1 VTDDGREGRVELAH
15 FRAAFLAEARELTA
29 LLESSVL
36 ALEQA
41 PDDVETL
48 NNAFRAAH
56 SLKSAAAAAGRT
68 HLAELTHALEAMM
81 DALRARTLLPRAVHF
96 GALYRAADVIAR
108 LIDGDAVDA
117 VEAARQL
124 VHEVEVFL
132 PPAAFGGA
140 KSGTDPELQPFPSGL
155 VRLRIRLSED
165 SFAFGFD
172 PLLAL
177 RELAELSDTLDVTLD
192 DSRLPALAELLPE
205 RAYFGFLVEFQP
217 KAGVTPAAVREAFAF
232 ADGSAELQFGAAPEP
247 REVRVLDV
255 PPMPAALVLPV
266 SPDVRRSME
275 QQAQGATLPRAVAHE
290 VSTIR
295 VATDKI
301 DKLIDVVG
309 ELVIAHSA
317 LRALTVDPAA
327 PRAMALREAV
337 LVADRHLRDLQQRV
351 MAVRMIPVGVVFSRL
366 PRTVRDVSARL
377 GKEVAFSME
386 GAETELDKTLIEK
399 LTDPL
404 LHLVRNALDHGV
416 ELPAERKA
424 QNKPRIASLTAR
436 AYARSGSVFVEVE
449 DDGRGLDAPAI
460 RAKAIERGIIS
471 ESERLSEEKIFK
483 LICTPGF
490 STKTEVTDVSG
501 RGVGLDVVLKNIQSL
516 NGDLQVIS
524 SPGRGT
530 CFRLRLPLT
539 LTIVDGLLIDS
550 GQSQC
555 VLPLTDVAFSV
566 QLTALNVRSHLGSSF
581 VLDLPGET
589 LPLLDLGLLLGGQ
602 ATPVRQQAM
611 AVVVHSGQ
619 YRYALRV
626 SRLLGQAQTV
636 VKSIE
641 THYRRIPGV
650 MGATIL
656 GDGKVALILDGQG
669 LALSAGLSRSRAAVD
684 HHQSE
689 DIGTCTVPS

>member
-1 VTDDGREGRVELAH
+1 VTDDGREGRVELGH
-15 FRAAFLAEARELTA
+15 FRTAFLAEARELTA

-68 HLAELTHALEAMM
+68 HLADLTHALEAMM
-81 DALRARTLLPRAVHF
+81 DALRARTLVAHAVHF
-96 GALYRAADVIAR
+96 AVLYRAADVITR

-124 VHEVEVFL
+124 AQEVEVFL
-132 PPAAFGGA
+132 PHATLASA
-140 KSGTDPELQPFPSGL
+140 RASIDPEHQPFPPL
-155 VRLRIRLSED
+155 PVRLRVRLSEE

-177 RELAELSDTLDVTLD
+177 RELEELSDTLAVALD
-192 DSRLPALAELLPE
+192 DSRLPALEQLLPD
-205 RAYFGFLVEFQP
+205 RAYFGFIVDLQP
-217 KAGVTPAAVREAFAF
+217 KIGLTPAGVREAFAF
-232 ADGSAELQFGAAPEP
+232 ADGSADLQFAAQEVGEVHVVETAPLPAVPAVPARPE
-247 REVRVLDV
+247 
-255 PPMPAALVLPV
+255 
-266 SPDVRRSME
+266 VRRSLE
-275 QQAQGATLPRAVAHE
+275 QQSHGATLPRAVVHE

-377 GKEVAFSME
+377 GKDVAFSVE

-416 ELPAERKA
+416 EPPAERKA
-424 QNKPRIASLTAR
+424 QNKPRTASLTAR

-449 DDGRGLDAPAI
+449 DDGRGLDANAI
-460 RAKAIERGIIS
+460 RLKAIERGIIT
-471 ESERLSEEKIFK
+471 ESERLSEERIFK

-490 STKTEVTDVSG
+490 STKSEVTDVSG
-501 RGVGLDVVLKNIQSL
+501 RGVGLDVVLKNIQAL

-550 GQSQC
+550 GQGQC
-555 VLPLTDVAFSV
+555 VLPLTDV
-566 QLTALNVRSHLGSSF
+566 QLTALNVRTHLGSNY
-581 VLDLPGET
+581 VLDLPAET

-602 ATPVRQQAM
+602 PTPARQQAM

-641 THYRRIPGV
+641 THYRRIQGV

-684 HHQSE
+684 HNQSE